1 MAIDT
6 ADLTLDC
13 RHMMCPTPI
22 VKVSK
27 AIKEVEVGQTLLLIA
42 DDPGAPSD
50 VQSWSRRTGNELLAT
65 EQEGDVARFLIRRT
79 R

>member
-1 MAIDT
+1 MAIDS

-13 RHMMCPTPI
+13 RHMLCPTPI

-27 AIKEVEVGQTLLLIA
+27 AIKEVELGQTLLLIA

-50 VQSWSRRTGNELLAT
+50 VQSWSRRTGNELVST
-65 EQEGDVARFLIRRT
+65 EQEGDVSRFLIRRT